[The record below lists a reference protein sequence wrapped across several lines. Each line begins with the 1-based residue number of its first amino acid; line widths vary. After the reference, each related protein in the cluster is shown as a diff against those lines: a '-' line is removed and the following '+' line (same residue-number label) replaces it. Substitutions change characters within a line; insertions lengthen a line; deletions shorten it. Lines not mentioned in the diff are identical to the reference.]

1 MIIIKQIYTYKM
13 EQNREIR
20 SIARAFTTNGRT
32 VSGYAIRFNEDSAF
46 MGFTERINP
55 SALPASML
63 ENADIFAYFNHDWS
77 KVLARTPNSLK
88 LDLRDDGLYY
98 EFEAPNT
105 QDGNDLLEH
114 IKRGEMYGTSFAFSL
129 PEDGSGE
136 VWTKQEDG
144 TYMREIIMFDALYE
158 ISPVYTPAYPTTS
171 VSARCL
177 EHVRKLEEQNMKE
190 DEKDEL
196 EKDKPQNEES
206 KADESKE
213 QEKQKEQDK
222 PVESV
227 ESESCESKPDES
239 KSCGDKPD
247 ESKSCGDKPDET
259 KSCGDKPDECK
270 SCDNEPDEP
279 DEPCEGPQCDKD
291 DDYKENISNRNKMK
305 KQFSLLKAINDIAN
319 NNSLDA
325 VSRAVINAGADE
337 MRSAG
342 QSFSGQIQLPVESR
356 AAVTVTNEH
365 DDVIEVQFAD
375 LLTPLR
381 AKNVLVAA
389 GAKYMSGLIGDV
401 QVPIMGAGNVT
412 WEGEVASAK
421 EAGYTFTSKKLQPK
435 RLTAYVDISKQF
447 LVQDSIGAEQAI
459 RADIVAA
466 INSKLESTILGS
478 AQGSTT
484 TPAGIFYGQTPK
496 KITTFKDICDLE
508 ASIEDA
514 NVIGECKYVMSNKA
528 KAALRNMPK
537 SSKSTQLVM
546 ENGEVDGTPVLNTSN
561 VEAQNI
567 AYGDWNNLAIGQ
579 WGSIDLV
586 VDPYTL
592 AKDGQ
597 VRIVINAFFDAVTLR
612 PEAFAFGTTQN
623 G

>member
-1 MIIIKQIYTYKM
+1 M

-46 MGFTERINP
+46 MGFTERISP

-88 LDLRDDGLYY
+88 LDLRNDGLYY

-144 TYMREIIMFDALYE
+144 TYLREIIMFDALYE

-177 EHVRKLEEQNMKE
+177 EHVRKLEEQDMKE
-190 DEKDEL
+190 NEKDEL
-196 EKDKPQNEES
+196 EKDKSNSYE
-206 KADESKE
+206 E

-227 ESESCESKPDES
+227 NSKSCESEPDESKSCGDKTDESKPDES
-239 KSCGDKPD
+239 KSCGNKPD
-247 ESKSCGDKPDET
+247 ESKSC
-259 KSCGDKPDECK
+259 
-270 SCDNEPDEP
+270 DNDMDDPDEP

-305 KQFSLLKAINDIAN
+305 KQFSLLKAINDIAHN
-319 NNSLDA
+319 RSLDA
-325 VSRAVINAGADE
+325 ASQAVINAGADE

-356 AAVTVTNEH
+356 AAVTVTDEH
-365 DDVIEVQFAD
+365 DDVIEVEFAD

-421 EAGYTFTSKKLQPK
+421 EAGYTFSSKKLQPK

>member
-1 MIIIKQIYTYKM
+1 M

-144 TYMREIIMFDALYE
+144 TYLREIIMFDALYE

-177 EHVRKLEEQNMKE
+177 EYVRNTEEQNMKE
-190 DEKDEL
+190 DEKDEM
-196 EKDKPQNEES
+196 EAGKT
-206 KADESKE
+206 ADPNESKE

-247 ESKSCGDKPDET
+247 ETKSCGDKPDET
-259 KSCGDKPDECK
+259 KSCGDKPDETK
-270 SCDNEPDEP
+270 SCGDNDPDEMDEP

-291 DDYKENISNRNKMK
+291 NDYKENISNRNKMK

-319 NNSLDA
+319 NRSLDA
-325 VSRAVINAGADE
+325 VSQAVINAGADE

-356 AAVTVTNEH
+356 AAVTVTDEH

-412 WEGEVASAK
+412 WEGEVASAQ

-478 AQGSTT
+478 AAGSTT
-484 TPAGIFYGQTPK
+484 TPAGIFYGQSPK
-496 KITTFKDICDLE
+496 TIATFKDICDLE

-597 VRIVINAFFDAVTLR
+597 VRIVINAFFDAITLR

>member
-1 MIIIKQIYTYKM
+1 M

-46 MGFTERINP
+46 MGFTERISP

-88 LDLRDDGLYY
+88 LDLRNDGLYY

-144 TYMREIIMFDALYE
+144 TYLREIIMFDALYE

-177 EHVRKLEEQNMKE
+177 EYVRNTEEQNMNEE
-190 DEKDEL
+190 DKLKDGKSVDEPKDTSMDEPKDE
-196 EKDKPQNEES
+196 
-206 KADESKE
+206 
-213 QEKQKEQDK
+213 EKQKEQDK

-239 KSCGDKPD
+239 KA
-247 ESKSCGDKPDET
+247 CGDKPDET
-259 KSCGDKPDECK
+259 KSCGDKPDESK
-270 SCDNEPDEP
+270 SCYNEPDEMDEP
-279 DEPCEGPQCDKD
+279 DEPYDKD

-319 NNSLDA
+319 NRSLDA
-325 VSRAVINAGADE
+325 VSQAVVNAGADE

-365 DDVIEVQFAD
+365 DDVVEVQFAD

-412 WEGEVASAK
+412 WEGEVASAQ

-496 KITTFKDICDLE
+496 TITTFKDICDLE

>member
-1 MIIIKQIYTYKM
+1 M

-46 MGFTERINP
+46 MGFTERISP

-88 LDLRDDGLYY
+88 LDLRSDGLYY

-144 TYMREIIMFDALYE
+144 TYLREIVMFDALYE

-177 EHVRKLEEQNMKE
+177 EYVRNTEEQNMNE
-190 DEKDEL
+190 DDKLKDGKSVDEP
-196 EKDKPQNEES
+196 KDTSMDEPKDNEN
-206 KADESKE
+206 K
-213 QEKQKEQDK
+213 KEQDK

-227 ESESCESKPDES
+227 DSKSCETEPDESKSYDNDQDESKPDES
-239 KSCGDKPD
+239 KSC
-247 ESKSCGDKPDET
+247 
-259 KSCGDKPDECK
+259 
-270 SCDNEPDEP
+270 DNEPDDMDDP
-279 DEPCEGPQCDKD
+279 DEPYDKD

-319 NNSLDA
+319 NRSLDA
-325 VSRAVINAGADE
+325 ASQAVINAGADE

-365 DDVIEVQFAD
+365 DDVVEVEFAD

-537 SSKSTQLVM
+537 STKSTQLVM

-579 WGSIDLV
+579 WGAIDLV

-623 G
+623 A

>member
-1 MIIIKQIYTYKM
+1 M

-20 SIARAFTTNGRT
+20 SIARTFTTNGRT

-177 EHVRKLEEQNMKE
+177 EYVRNTEEQNMKE

-227 ESESCESKPDES
+227 ESESC
-239 KSCGDKPD
+239 KSKPD

-259 KSCGDKPDECK
+259 KSC
-270 SCDNEPDEP
+270 DNEPDEM
-279 DEPCEGPQCDKD
+279 DEPDDKYEPDDKD

-319 NNSLDA
+319 NRSLDA
-325 VSRAVINAGADE
+325 VSQAVINAGADE

-356 AAVTVTNEH
+356 AAVTVTDEH

-412 WEGEVASAK
+412 WEGEVASAQ

>member
-1 MIIIKQIYTYKM
+1 M

-46 MGFTERINP
+46 MGFIERISP

-88 LDLRDDGLYY
+88 LDLRSDGLYY

-144 TYMREIIMFDALYE
+144 TYLREIVMFDTLYE

-177 EHVRKLEEQNMKE
+177 EYVRKLEEQNMNE
-190 DEKDEL
+190 DDKLKDGKQVDEP
-196 EKDKPQNEES
+196 KDTSIDEPKDNEN
-206 KADESKE
+206 K
-213 QEKQKEQDK
+213 KEQDK

-227 ESESCESKPDES
+227 DSKSCETEPDES
-239 KSCGDKPD
+239 KSYDNDQD
-247 ESKSCGDKPDET
+247 ESKQNES
-259 KSCGDKPDECK
+259 KSY
-270 SCDNEPDEP
+270 DNEPDDMDDP
-279 DEPCEGPQCDKD
+279 DEPYDKD

-319 NNSLDA
+319 NRSLDA
-325 VSRAVINAGADE
+325 ASQAVINAGADE

-356 AAVTVTNEH
+356 AAVTVTDEH
-365 DDVIEVQFAD
+365 DDVIEVEFAD

-528 KAALRNMPK
+528 KAALRNMAK

-579 WGSIDLV
+579 WGAIDLV

-597 VRIVINAFFDAVTLR
+597 VRIVINAFFDAITLR

>member
-1 MIIIKQIYTYKM
+1 M

-114 IKRGEMYGTSFAFSL
+114 INRGEMYGTSFAFSL

-206 KADESKE
+206 KVDESKE

-239 KSCGDKPD
+239 KSY
-247 ESKSCGDKPDET
+247 
-259 KSCGDKPDECK
+259 
-270 SCDNEPDEP
+270 DNEPDEM
-279 DEPCEGPQCDKD
+279 DEPDDKYEEPDDKD

-319 NNSLDA
+319 NRSLDA
-325 VSRAVINAGADE
+325 VSQAVINAGADE

-356 AAVTVTNEH
+356 AAVTVTDEH

>member
-1 MIIIKQIYTYKM
+1 M

-46 MGFTERINP
+46 MGFTERISP

-88 LDLRDDGLYY
+88 LDLRSDGLYY

-144 TYMREIIMFDALYE
+144 TYLREIVMFDALYE

-177 EHVRKLEEQNMKE
+177 EHVRKLEEQNMNE
-190 DEKDEL
+190 DDKLKDGKSVDEP
-196 EKDKPQNEES
+196 KDTSMDEPKDNEN
-206 KADESKE
+206 K
-213 QEKQKEQDK
+213 KEQDK

-227 ESESCESKPDES
+227 DSKSCETKPDESKSYDNDQDESKPDES
-239 KSCGDKPD
+239 KSY
-247 ESKSCGDKPDET
+247 
-259 KSCGDKPDECK
+259 
-270 SCDNEPDEP
+270 DNEPDDMDDP
-279 DEPCEGPQCDKD
+279 DEPYDKD

-319 NNSLDA
+319 NRSLDA
-325 VSRAVINAGADE
+325 ASQAVINAGADE

-356 AAVTVTNEH
+356 AAVTVTDEH
-365 DDVIEVQFAD
+365 DDVIEVEFAD

-528 KAALRNMPK
+528 KAALRNMAK

-612 PEAFAFGTTQN
+612 PEAFAFGTTQTA
-623 G
+623 

>member
-1 MIIIKQIYTYKM
+1 M

-46 MGFTERINP
+46 MGFTERISP

-88 LDLRDDGLYY
+88 LDLRSDGLYY

-144 TYMREIIMFDALYE
+144 TYLREIVMFDALYE

-177 EHVRKLEEQNMKE
+177 EYVRKLEEQNMNE
-190 DEKDEL
+190 DDKLKDGKSVDEP
-196 EKDKPQNEES
+196 KDTSMDEPKDNEN
-206 KADESKE
+206 K
-213 QEKQKEQDK
+213 KEQDK

-227 ESESCESKPDES
+227 DSKSCETEPDES
-239 KSCGDKPD
+239 KSCGN
-247 ESKSCGDKPDET
+247 KPDET
-259 KSCGDKPDECK
+259 KSC
-270 SCDNEPDEP
+270 DNEPDDMDDP
-279 DEPCEGPQCDKD
+279 DEPYDKD

-319 NNSLDA
+319 NRSLDA
-325 VSRAVINAGADE
+325 ASQAVINAGADE

-365 DDVIEVQFAD
+365 DDVVEVEFAD

-484 TPAGIFYGQTPK
+484 TPAGIFYGQSPK
-496 KITTFKDICDLE
+496 TIATFKDICDLE

-528 KAALRNMPK
+528 KAALRNMAK
-537 SSKSTQLVM
+537 STKSTQLVM

-579 WGSIDLV
+579 WGAIDLV

-623 G
+623 A

>member
-1 MIIIKQIYTYKM
+1 M

-46 MGFTERINP
+46 MGFTERISP

-144 TYMREIIMFDALYE
+144 TYLREIVMFDALYE

-177 EHVRKLEEQNMKE
+177 EHVRKLEEQNMNE
-190 DEKDEL
+190 DDKLKDGKSVDEP
-196 EKDKPQNEES
+196 KDTSMDEPKDNEN
-206 KADESKE
+206 K
-213 QEKQKEQDK
+213 KEQDK

-227 ESESCESKPDES
+227 DSKSCETKPDESKSYDNDQDESKPDES
-239 KSCGDKPD
+239 KSY
-247 ESKSCGDKPDET
+247 
-259 KSCGDKPDECK
+259 
-270 SCDNEPDEP
+270 DNEPDDMDDP
-279 DEPCEGPQCDKD
+279 DEPYDKD

-319 NNSLDA
+319 NRSLDA
-325 VSRAVINAGADE
+325 ASQAVINAGADE

-356 AAVTVTNEH
+356 AAVTVTDEH
-365 DDVIEVQFAD
+365 DDVVEVEFAD

-412 WEGEVASAK
+412 WEGEVASAQ
-421 EAGYTFTSKKLQPK
+421 EAGYTFSSKKLQPK

-537 SSKSTQLVM
+537 STKSTQLVM

-579 WGSIDLV
+579 WGAIDLV

-612 PEAFAFGTTQN
+612 PEAFAFGTTQTA
-623 G
+623 

>member
-1 MIIIKQIYTYKM
+1 M

-227 ESESCESKPDES
+227 ESESC
-239 KSCGDKPD
+239 GDKPD

-270 SCDNEPDEP
+270 SCDNEPDEM
-279 DEPCEGPQCDKD
+279 DEPDDKYDPDDKD

-319 NNSLDA
+319 NRSLDA
-325 VSRAVINAGADE
+325 VSQAVINAGADE

-356 AAVTVTNEH
+356 AAVTVTDEH

-389 GAKYMSGLIGDV
+389 GAKCMSGLSGDV

-412 WEGEVASAK
+412 WEGEVASAQ

>member
-1 MIIIKQIYTYKM
+1 M

-46 MGFTERINP
+46 MGFTERISP

-88 LDLRDDGLYY
+88 LDLRNDGLYY

-144 TYMREIIMFDALYE
+144 TYLREIVMFDALYE

-177 EHVRKLEEQNMKE
+177 EHVRKLEEQNMNE
-190 DEKDEL
+190 DDKLKDGKSVDEP
-196 EKDKPQNEES
+196 KDTSMDEPKDNEN
-206 KADESKE
+206 K
-213 QEKQKEQDK
+213 KEQDK

-227 ESESCESKPDES
+227 DSKSCETKPDESKSYDNDQDESKPDES
-239 KSCGDKPD
+239 KSC
-247 ESKSCGDKPDET
+247 
-259 KSCGDKPDECK
+259 
-270 SCDNEPDEP
+270 DNEPDDMDDP
-279 DEPCEGPQCDKD
+279 DEPYDKD

-319 NNSLDA
+319 NRSLDA
-325 VSRAVINAGADE
+325 ASQAVINAGADE

-356 AAVTVTNEH
+356 AAVTVTDEH
-365 DDVIEVQFAD
+365 DDVIEVEFAD

-528 KAALRNMPK
+528 KAALRNMAK
-537 SSKSTQLVM
+537 STKSTQLVM

-579 WGSIDLV
+579 WGAIDLV

-597 VRIVINAFFDAVTLR
+597 VRIVINAFFDAITLR
-612 PEAFAFGTTQN
+612 PEAFAFGTTQTA
-623 G
+623 

>member
-1 MIIIKQIYTYKM
+1 M

-177 EHVRKLEEQNMKE
+177 EYVRNTEEQNMKE

-247 ESKSCGDKPDET
+247 ETKSCDSKPDESKSCG
-259 KSCGDKPDECK
+259 
-270 SCDNEPDEP
+270 NEPDEP

-319 NNSLDA
+319 NRSLDA
-325 VSRAVINAGADE
+325 VSQAVINAGADE

-342 QSFSGQIQLPVESR
+342 QSFCGQIQLPVESR
-356 AAVTVTNEH
+356 AAVTVTDEH

-412 WEGEVASAK
+412 WEGEVASAQ

-484 TPAGIFYGQTPK
+484 TPAGIFYGQSPK

>member
-46 MGFTERINP
+46 MGFTERISP

-88 LDLRDDGLYY
+88 LDLRNDGLYY

-144 TYMREIIMFDALYE
+144 TYLREIVMFDALYE

-177 EHVRKLEEQNMKE
+177 EYVRNTEEQNMKE

-196 EKDKPQNEES
+196 EKDNPQNEES
-206 KADESKE
+206 KANESEE

-222 PVESV
+222 PVESAESKSY
-227 ESESCESKPDES
+227 ESEPDESKPDES
-239 KSCGDKPD
+239 KPDESKACGVKPD
-247 ESKSCGDKPDET
+247 ESKS
-259 KSCGDKPDECK
+259 S
-270 SCDNEPDEP
+270 DNEPDEQDEP
-279 DEPCEGPQCDKD
+279 DEPDDKD

-319 NNSLDA
+319 NRSLDA
-325 VSRAVINAGADE
+325 ASQAVINAGADE

-356 AAVTVTNEH
+356 AAVTVTDEH
-365 DDVIEVQFAD
+365 DDVIEVEFAD

-528 KAALRNMPK
+528 KAALRNMAK

-579 WGSIDLV
+579 WGAIDLV

-597 VRIVINAFFDAVTLR
+597 VRIVINAFFDAITLR
-612 PEAFAFGTTQN
+612 PEAFAFGTTQTA
-623 G
+623 

>member
-1 MIIIKQIYTYKM
+1 M

-32 VSGYAIRFNEDSAF
+32 VSGYAIRFNEDSDF
-46 MGFTERINP
+46 MGFTERISP

-63 ENADIFAYFNHDWS
+63 ENADIFAYFNHDWG

-144 TYMREIIMFDALYE
+144 TYLREIIMFDALYE

-177 EHVRKLEEQNMKE
+177 EYVRNTEQQNMKE
-190 DEKDEL
+190 EDKLKDGKSVDEPKDTSMDEQKDE
-196 EKDKPQNEES
+196 
-206 KADESKE
+206 
-213 QEKQKEQDK
+213 EKQKEQDK

-227 ESESCESKPDES
+227 ESESSESKPDES

-247 ESKSCGDKPDET
+247 ESKSCYNEPDEM
-259 KSCGDKPDECK
+259 
-270 SCDNEPDEP
+270 DEP
-279 DEPCEGPQCDKD
+279 DEPYDKD

-319 NNSLDA
+319 NRSLDA
-325 VSRAVINAGADE
+325 VSQAVVNAGADE

-365 DDVIEVQFAD
+365 DDVVEVQFAD

-412 WEGEVASAK
+412 WEGEVASAQ

-478 AQGSTT
+478 AAGSTT
-484 TPAGIFYGQTPK
+484 TPAGIFYGQSPK
-496 KITTFKDICDLE
+496 VIATFKDICDLE

>member
-1 MIIIKQIYTYKM
+1 M

-177 EHVRKLEEQNMKE
+177 EYVRNTEEQNMKE
-190 DEKDEL
+190 DEKDEM
-196 EKDKPQNEES
+196 EAGKT
-206 KADESKE
+206 ADPNESKE

-227 ESESCESKPDES
+227 ESESSES
-239 KSCGDKPD
+239 KPD

-259 KSCGDKPDECK
+259 KSCGNKPDESKSCGNKPDESK
-270 SCDNEPDEP
+270 SCDNEMDEPDEP

-305 KQFSLLKAINDIAN
+305 KQFSLLKAINDIAEN
-319 NNSLDA
+319 RSLDA
-325 VSRAVINAGADE
+325 VSQAVINAGADE

-356 AAVTVTNEH
+356 AAVTVTDEH

>member
-46 MGFTERINP
+46 MGFTERISP

-88 LDLRDDGLYY
+88 LDIREDGLYY

-144 TYMREIIMFDALYE
+144 TYLREIIMFDALYE

-177 EHVRKLEEQNMKE
+177 EYVRNTEEQNMKE
-190 DEKDEL
+190 DDKVKQDEL

-206 KADESKE
+206 KANESEE

-222 PVESV
+222 PVEST
-227 ESESCESKPDES
+227 ESKSCESEPDES

-247 ESKSCGDKPDET
+247 EQ
-259 KSCGDKPDECK
+259 K
-270 SCDNEPDEP
+270 SCDNEPDEQKSCNNDQDESKSCGNEP

-291 DDYKENISNRNKMK
+291 EDKKENISNRNKMK

-319 NNSLDA
+319 NRSLDA
-325 VSRAVINAGADE
+325 ASQAVINAGADE

-356 AAVTVTNEH
+356 AAVTVTDEH
-365 DDVIEVQFAD
+365 DDVIEVEFAD

-412 WEGEVASAK
+412 WEGEVASAQ

-484 TPAGIFYGQTPK
+484 TPAGIFYGKSPK
-496 KITTFKDICDLE
+496 TITTFKDICDLE

-579 WGSIDLV
+579 WGAIDLV

>member
-1 MIIIKQIYTYKM
+1 M

-46 MGFTERINP
+46 MGFTERISP

-88 LDLRDDGLYY
+88 LDLRNDGLYY

-144 TYMREIIMFDALYE
+144 TYLREIVMFDALYE

-177 EHVRKLEEQNMKE
+177 EHVRKLEEQNM
-190 DEKDEL
+190 
-196 EKDKPQNEES
+196 NEED
-206 KADESKE
+206 KLKDGKPVDESKDKSMDE
-213 QEKQKEQDK
+213 PKDDENKKEQDK

-227 ESESCESKPDES
+227 ESESYES
-239 KSCGDKPD
+239 DK
-247 ESKSCGDKPDET
+247 
-259 KSCGDKPDECK
+259 DECK
-270 SCDNEPDEP
+270 SCDEPDEM
-279 DEPCEGPQCDKD
+279 DEPDDPDDKYDKD
-291 DDYKENISNRNKMK
+291 DDYKENISNRSKMK

-319 NNSLDA
+319 NRSLDA
-325 VSRAVINAGADE
+325 ASQAVINAGADE

-356 AAVTVTNEH
+356 AAVTVTDEH
-365 DDVIEVQFAD
+365 DDVIEVEFAD

-579 WGSIDLV
+579 WGAIDLV

-597 VRIVINAFFDAVTLR
+597 VRIVINAFFDAITLR
-612 PEAFAFGTTQN
+612 PEAFAFGTTQTA
-623 G
+623 

>member
-1 MIIIKQIYTYKM
+1 M

-46 MGFTERINP
+46 MGFTERISP

-88 LDLRDDGLYY
+88 LDLRNDGLYY

-144 TYMREIIMFDALYE
+144 TYMREIIMFETIYE

-177 EHVRKLEEQNMKE
+177 EYVRNTEEQNM
-190 DEKDEL
+190 
-196 EKDKPQNEES
+196 NEED
-206 KADESKE
+206 KLKDGKPVDEPKDTSMDEPKDD
-213 QEKQKEQDK
+213 EKQKEQDK
-222 PVESV
+222 PVESA
-227 ESESCESKPDES
+227 ESESCESDPDES
-239 KSCGDKPD
+239 KACGDKPD
-247 ESKSCGDKPDET
+247 ESKSCG
-259 KSCGDKPDECK
+259 
-270 SCDNEPDEP
+270 NEP

-319 NNSLDA
+319 NRSLDA
-325 VSRAVINAGADE
+325 ASQAVINAGADE

-356 AAVTVTNEH
+356 AAVTVTDEH
-365 DDVIEVQFAD
+365 DDVIEVEFAD

-412 WEGEVASAK
+412 WEGEVASAQ

-478 AQGSTT
+478 AVGSTT
-484 TPAGIFYGQTPK
+484 TPAGIFYGQSPK
-496 KITTFKDICDLE
+496 VIATFKDICDLE

-579 WGSIDLV
+579 WGAIDLV

>member
-1 MIIIKQIYTYKM
+1 M

-177 EHVRKLEEQNMKE
+177 EYVRNTEEQNMKE
-190 DEKDEL
+190 DEKDEM
-196 EKDKPQNEES
+196 EAGKT
-206 KADESKE
+206 ADPNESKE

-247 ESKSCGDKPDET
+247 ET
-259 KSCGDKPDECK
+259 KSCGDKPDESK
-270 SCDNEPDEP
+270 SCDNEPDEM

-319 NNSLDA
+319 NRSLDA
-325 VSRAVINAGADE
+325 VSQAVINAGADE

-356 AAVTVTNEH
+356 AAVTVTDEH

-412 WEGEVASAK
+412 WEGEVAPAQ

-478 AQGSTT
+478 GEGNTT
-484 TPAGIFYGQTPK
+484 TPAGIFHGQSPK
-496 KITTFKDICDLE
+496 TIATFKDICDLE

>member
-1 MIIIKQIYTYKM
+1 M

-46 MGFTERINP
+46 MGFTERISP

-144 TYMREIIMFDALYE
+144 TYLREIVMFDALYE

-177 EHVRKLEEQNMKE
+177 EYVRNTEEQNMKE

-196 EKDKPQNEES
+196 EKDKPTEQNESQDNEN
-206 KADESKE
+206 K
-213 QEKQKEQDK
+213 KEQDK

-227 ESESCESKPDES
+227 ESESCESD
-239 KSCGDKPD
+239 PD

-259 KSCGDKPDECK
+259 R
-270 SCDNEPDEP
+270 SCDNEP
-279 DEPCEGPQCDKD
+279 DEPCEGPQYDKD

-319 NNSLDA
+319 NRSLDA
-325 VSRAVINAGADE
+325 ASQAVINAGADE

-356 AAVTVTNEH
+356 AAVTVTDEH
-365 DDVIEVQFAD
+365 DDVIEVEFAD

-412 WEGEVASAK
+412 WEGEVASAQ

-496 KITTFKDICDLE
+496 KITTFEDICNLE

-579 WGSIDLV
+579 WGAIDLV

-597 VRIVINAFFDAVTLR
+597 VRIVINAFFDAITLR

>member
-1 MIIIKQIYTYKM
+1 M

-46 MGFTERINP
+46 MGFTERISP

-88 LDLRDDGLYY
+88 LDLRNDGLYY

-144 TYMREIIMFDALYE
+144 TYLREIIMFDALYE

-177 EHVRKLEEQNMKE
+177 EYVRNTEEQNMKE
-190 DEKDEL
+190 DDKLKDGAPVDEPKDKSMDEPKDE
-196 EKDKPQNEES
+196 ENK
-206 KADESKE
+206 
-213 QEKQKEQDK
+213 KEQDK
-222 PVESV
+222 PVESA
-227 ESESCESKPDES
+227 ES
-239 KSCGDKPD
+239 KSCESDKD
-247 ESKSCGDKPDET
+247 ECKSCGDKPDET
-259 KSCGDKPDECK
+259 KSCGPDKDESK
-270 SCDNEPDEP
+270 SCDNEMDEP
-279 DEPCEGPQCDKD
+279 DEPDDPDDKYDKD

-319 NNSLDA
+319 NRSLDA
-325 VSRAVINAGADE
+325 ASQAVINAGADE

-356 AAVTVTNEH
+356 AAVTVTDEH
-365 DDVIEVQFAD
+365 DDVIEVEFAD

-412 WEGEVASAK
+412 WEGEVASAQD
-421 EAGYTFTSKKLQPK
+421 AGYTFTSKKLQPK

-579 WGSIDLV
+579 WGAIDLV

>member
-1 MIIIKQIYTYKM
+1 M

-46 MGFTERINP
+46 MGFTERISP

-63 ENADIFAYFNHDWS
+63 ENADIFAYFNHDWG

-88 LDLRDDGLYY
+88 LDLRNDGLYY

-144 TYMREIIMFDALYE
+144 TYLREIVMFDALYE

-177 EHVRKLEEQNMKE
+177 EHVRKLEEQNMNE
-190 DEKDEL
+190 DDKLKDGKSVDEP
-196 EKDKPQNEES
+196 KDTSMDEPKDNEN
-206 KADESKE
+206 K
-213 QEKQKEQDK
+213 KEQDK

-227 ESESCESKPDES
+227 DSKSCETKPDESKSYDNDQDESKPDES
-239 KSCGDKPD
+239 KSY
-247 ESKSCGDKPDET
+247 
-259 KSCGDKPDECK
+259 
-270 SCDNEPDEP
+270 DNEPDDMDDP
-279 DEPCEGPQCDKD
+279 DEPYDKD

-319 NNSLDA
+319 NRSLDA
-325 VSRAVINAGADE
+325 ASQAVINAGADE

-356 AAVTVTNEH
+356 AAVTVTDEH
-365 DDVIEVQFAD
+365 DDVIEVEFAD

-484 TPAGIFYGQTPK
+484 TPAGIFYGQSPK
-496 KITTFKDICDLE
+496 TIATFKDICDLE

-528 KAALRNMPK
+528 KAALRNMAK
-537 SSKSTQLVM
+537 STKSTQLVM

-612 PEAFAFGTTQN
+612 PEAFAFGTTQTA
-623 G
+623 

>member
-1 MIIIKQIYTYKM
+1 M

-46 MGFTERINP
+46 MGFTERISP

-88 LDLRDDGLYY
+88 LDLRNDGLYY

-144 TYMREIIMFDALYE
+144 TYLREIIMFDALYE

-177 EHVRKLEEQNMKE
+177 EYVRNTEEQDMKE
-190 DEKDEL
+190 DKKDEL

-206 KADESKE
+206 KVNESEE

-222 PVESV
+222 PVESA
-227 ESESCESKPDES
+227 ESKSCETEPDES

-247 ESKSCGDKPDET
+247 EQ
-259 KSCGDKPDECK
+259 K

-319 NNSLDA
+319 NRSLDA
-325 VSRAVINAGADE
+325 ASQAVINAGADE

-356 AAVTVTNEH
+356 AAVTVTDEH
-365 DDVIEVQFAD
+365 DDVVEVEFAD

-421 EAGYTFTSKKLQPK
+421 EAGYTFSSKKLQPK

-484 TPAGIFYGQTPK
+484 TPAGIFYGQSPK
-496 KITTFKDICDLE
+496 TITTFKDICDLE

>member
-1 MIIIKQIYTYKM
+1 M

-46 MGFTERINP
+46 MGFTERISP

-63 ENADIFAYFNHDWS
+63 ENADIFAYFNHDWG

-88 LDLRDDGLYY
+88 LDLRNDGLYY

-144 TYMREIIMFDALYE
+144 TYLREIVMFDTLYE

-177 EHVRKLEEQNMKE
+177 EYVRKLEEQNMKE
-190 DEKDEL
+190 DKKDEL
-196 EKDKPQNEES
+196 EKDKPTEPNES
-206 KADESKE
+206 QDN
-213 QEKQKEQDK
+213 EKQKEQDK
-222 PVESV
+222 PVESA
-227 ESESCESKPDES
+227 ESKSCESDQDESKPDES
-239 KSCGDKPD
+239 KSCGNNADESKPD
-247 ESKSCGDKPDET
+247 ESKSCGNNADESKPDE
-259 KSCGDKPDECK
+259 SK

-305 KQFSLLKAINDIAN
+305 KQFSLLKAISDIAN
-319 NNSLDA
+319 NRSLDA
-325 VSRAVINAGADE
+325 VSQAVINAGADE

-342 QSFSGQIQLPVESR
+342 QSFTGQIQLPVESR

-435 RLTAYVDISKQF
+435 RLTAYVDISNQF

-579 WGSIDLV
+579 WGAIDLV

>member
-1 MIIIKQIYTYKM
+1 M

-46 MGFTERINP
+46 MGFTERISP

-88 LDLRDDGLYY
+88 LDLRSDGLYY

-144 TYMREIIMFDALYE
+144 TYLREIVMFDALYE

-177 EHVRKLEEQNMKE
+177 EHVRKLEEQNMNE
-190 DEKDEL
+190 DDKLKDGKSVDEP
-196 EKDKPQNEES
+196 KDTSMDEPKDNEN
-206 KADESKE
+206 K
-213 QEKQKEQDK
+213 KEQDK

-227 ESESCESKPDES
+227 DSKSCETKPDESKSYDNDQDESKPDES
-239 KSCGDKPD
+239 KSY
-247 ESKSCGDKPDET
+247 
-259 KSCGDKPDECK
+259 
-270 SCDNEPDEP
+270 DNEPDDMDDP
-279 DEPCEGPQCDKD
+279 DEPYDKD

-319 NNSLDA
+319 NRSLDA
-325 VSRAVINAGADE
+325 ASQAVINAGADE

-356 AAVTVTNEH
+356 AAVTVTDEH
-365 DDVIEVQFAD
+365 DDVIEVEFAD

-528 KAALRNMPK
+528 KAALRNMAK

-579 WGSIDLV
+579 WGAIDLV

-623 G
+623 A

>member
-1 MIIIKQIYTYKM
+1 M

-46 MGFTERINP
+46 MGFTERISP

-88 LDLRDDGLYY
+88 LDLRNDGLYY

-144 TYMREIIMFDALYE
+144 TYLREIIMFDALYE

-177 EHVRKLEEQNMKE
+177 EYVRNTEEQNMKE
-190 DEKDEL
+190 DEKDEM
-196 EKDKPQNEES
+196 EAGKTADPNESE
-206 KADESKE
+206 E

-222 PVESV
+222 PVESA
-227 ESESCESKPDES
+227 ESKSCESDKDEC

-247 ESKSCGDKPDET
+247 ESKSCGPDKDE
-259 KSCGDKPDECK
+259 SK
-270 SCDNEPDEP
+270 SCDNEMDEP
-279 DEPCEGPQCDKD
+279 DEPDDPDDKYDKD

-319 NNSLDA
+319 NRSLDA
-325 VSRAVINAGADE
+325 ASQAVINAGADE

-356 AAVTVTNEH
+356 AAVTVTDEH
-365 DDVIEVQFAD
+365 DDVIEVEFAD

-412 WEGEVASAK
+412 WEGEVASAQ
-421 EAGYTFTSKKLQPK
+421 EAGYTFSSKKLQPK

-484 TPAGIFYGQTPK
+484 TPAGIFYGQSPK
-496 KITTFKDICDLE
+496 TIATFKDICDLE

-579 WGSIDLV
+579 WGAIDLV

-597 VRIVINAFFDAVTLR
+597 VRIVINAFFDAITLR

>member
-1 MIIIKQIYTYKM
+1 M

-46 MGFTERINP
+46 MGFIERISP

-63 ENADIFAYFNHDWS
+63 ENADIFAYFNHDWG

-88 LDLRDDGLYY
+88 LDLRSDGLYY

-144 TYMREIIMFDALYE
+144 TYLREIVMFDALYE

-177 EHVRKLEEQNMKE
+177 EHVRKLEEQNMNE
-190 DEKDEL
+190 DDKLKDGKQVDEP
-196 EKDKPQNEES
+196 KDTSIDEPKDNEN
-206 KADESKE
+206 K
-213 QEKQKEQDK
+213 KEQDK

-227 ESESCESKPDES
+227 DSKSCETEPDES
-239 KSCGDKPD
+239 KSCGNEPD
-247 ESKSCGDKPDET
+247 ESKPDET
-259 KSCGDKPDECK
+259 KSCGDKPDETK
-270 SCDNEPDEP
+270 SCDNEPDDMDDP
-279 DEPCEGPQCDKD
+279 DEPYDKD

-319 NNSLDA
+319 NRSLDA
-325 VSRAVINAGADE
+325 VSQAVINAGADE

-356 AAVTVTNEH
+356 AAVTITNEH
-365 DDVIEVQFAD
+365 DDVVEVEFAD

-528 KAALRNMPK
+528 KAALRNMAK

-612 PEAFAFGTTQN
+612 PEAFAFGTTQTA
-623 G
+623 

>member
-1 MIIIKQIYTYKM
+1 M

-46 MGFTERINP
+46 MGFTERISP

-88 LDLRDDGLYY
+88 LDLRNDGLYY

-144 TYMREIIMFDALYE
+144 TYLREIIMFDALYE

-177 EHVRKLEEQNMKE
+177 EYVRNTEEQNMNEE
-190 DEKDEL
+190 DKLKDGKPVDEP
-196 EKDKPQNEES
+196 KDKS
-206 KADESKE
+206 MDEPKDDE
-213 QEKQKEQDK
+213 NKKEQDK
-222 PVESV
+222 PVESA
-227 ESESCESKPDES
+227 ESKSCESDKDEC

-247 ESKSCGDKPDET
+247 ESKSCGPDKDE
-259 KSCGDKPDECK
+259 SK
-270 SCDNEPDEP
+270 SCDNEPDEM
-279 DEPCEGPQCDKD
+279 DEPDDPDDKYDKD

-319 NNSLDA
+319 NRSLDA
-325 VSRAVINAGADE
+325 ASQAVINAGADE

-356 AAVTVTNEH
+356 AAVTVTDEH
-365 DDVIEVQFAD
+365 DDVIEVEFAD

-412 WEGEVASAK
+412 WEGEVASAQ

-484 TPAGIFYGQTPK
+484 TPAGIFYGQSPK
-496 KITTFKDICDLE
+496 TITTFKDICDLE

-579 WGSIDLV
+579 WGAIDLV

-597 VRIVINAFFDAVTLR
+597 VRIVINAFFDAITLR

>member
-1 MIIIKQIYTYKM
+1 M

-177 EHVRKLEEQNMKE
+177 EYVRNTEEQNMKE
-190 DEKDEL
+190 DEKDEM
-196 EKDKPQNEES
+196 EAGKT
-206 KADESKE
+206 ADTNESKE

-247 ESKSCGDKPDET
+247 ET
-259 KSCGDKPDECK
+259 KSCGNNDPDESK

-319 NNSLDA
+319 NRSLDA
-325 VSRAVINAGADE
+325 VSQAVINAGADE

-356 AAVTVTNEH
+356 AAVTVTDEH

-421 EAGYTFTSKKLQPK
+421 EAGYTFSSKKLQPK

-478 AQGSTT
+478 GEGSTT
-484 TPAGIFYGQTPK
+484 TPAGIFHGQTPK

>member
-1 MIIIKQIYTYKM
+1 M

-46 MGFTERINP
+46 MGFTERISP

-88 LDLRDDGLYY
+88 LDLRSDGLYY

-144 TYMREIIMFDALYE
+144 TYLREIVMFDALYE

-177 EHVRKLEEQNMKE
+177 EHVRKLEEQNMNE
-190 DEKDEL
+190 DDKLKDGKSVDEP
-196 EKDKPQNEES
+196 KDTSMDEPKDNEN
-206 KADESKE
+206 K
-213 QEKQKEQDK
+213 KEQDK

-227 ESESCESKPDES
+227 DS
-239 KSCGDKPD
+239 KSCETKPD

-259 KSCGDKPDECK
+259 KSC
-270 SCDNEPDEP
+270 DNEPDEP
-279 DEPCEGPQCDKD
+279 DDPDEPYDKD

-319 NNSLDA
+319 NRSLDA
-325 VSRAVINAGADE
+325 ASQAVINAGADE

-356 AAVTVTNEH
+356 AAVTVTDEH
-365 DDVIEVQFAD
+365 DDVIEVEFAD

-528 KAALRNMPK
+528 KAALRNMAK

-612 PEAFAFGTTQN
+612 PEAFAFGTTQTA
-623 G
+623 

>member
-1 MIIIKQIYTYKM
+1 M

-177 EHVRKLEEQNMKE
+177 EYVRNTEEQNMKE
-190 DEKDEL
+190 DEKDEM
-196 EKDKPQNEES
+196 EAGKT
-206 KADESKE
+206 ADPNESKE

-227 ESESCESKPDES
+227 ESESC
-239 KSCGDKPD
+239 GDKPD
-247 ESKSCGDKPDET
+247 ESKSCGDKPDE
-259 KSCGDKPDECK
+259 SK

-305 KQFSLLKAINDIAN
+305 KQFSLLKAINDIAHN
-319 NNSLDA
+319 RSLDA
-325 VSRAVINAGADE
+325 VSQAVINAGADE

-356 AAVTVTNEH
+356 AAVTVTDEH

-597 VRIVINAFFDAVTLR
+597 VRIVINAFFDAITLR

>member
-1 MIIIKQIYTYKM
+1 M

-46 MGFTERINP
+46 MGFTERISP

-63 ENADIFAYFNHDWS
+63 ENADIFAYFNHDWG

-88 LDLRDDGLYY
+88 LDLRSDGLYY

-144 TYMREIIMFDALYE
+144 TYLREIVMFDALYE

-177 EHVRKLEEQNMKE
+177 EHVRKLEEQNMNE
-190 DEKDEL
+190 DDKLKDGKPVDEP
-196 EKDKPQNEES
+196 KDTS
-206 KADESKE
+206 MDEPKDDE
-213 QEKQKEQDK
+213 NKKEQDK

-227 ESESCESKPDES
+227 DSKSCETDPDES
-239 KSCGDKPD
+239 KSCGNKPD
-247 ESKSCGDKPDET
+247 ES
-259 KSCGDKPDECK
+259 K

-279 DEPCEGPQCDKD
+279 DEPDEPYDKD

-319 NNSLDA
+319 NRSLDA
-325 VSRAVINAGADE
+325 ASQAVINAGADE

-356 AAVTVTNEH
+356 AAVTVTDEH
-365 DDVIEVQFAD
+365 DDVIEVEFAD

-528 KAALRNMPK
+528 KAALRNMAK

-579 WGSIDLV
+579 WGSIDLI

-623 G
+623 A

>member
-1 MIIIKQIYTYKM
+1 M

-46 MGFTERINP
+46 MGFTERISP

-88 LDLRDDGLYY
+88 LDLRSDGLYY

-144 TYMREIIMFDALYE
+144 TYLREIVMFDTLYE

-177 EHVRKLEEQNMKE
+177 EYVRKLEEQNMNE
-190 DEKDEL
+190 DDKLKDGKQVDEP
-196 EKDKPQNEES
+196 KDTSIDEPKDNEN
-206 KADESKE
+206 K
-213 QEKQKEQDK
+213 KEQDK

-227 ESESCESKPDES
+227 DSKSCETEPDES
-239 KSCGDKPD
+239 KSYDNDQD
-247 ESKSCGDKPDET
+247 ESKQNES
-259 KSCGDKPDECK
+259 KSY
-270 SCDNEPDEP
+270 DNEPDDMDDP
-279 DEPCEGPQCDKD
+279 DEPYDKD

-319 NNSLDA
+319 NRSLDA
-325 VSRAVINAGADE
+325 ASQAVINAGADE

-356 AAVTVTNEH
+356 AAVTVTDEH
-365 DDVIEVQFAD
+365 DDVIEVEFAD

-528 KAALRNMPK
+528 KAALRNMAK
-537 SSKSTQLVM
+537 STKSTQLVM

-579 WGSIDLV
+579 WGAIDLV

-597 VRIVINAFFDAVTLR
+597 VRIVINAFFDAITLR

>member
-1 MIIIKQIYTYKM
+1 M

-46 MGFTERINP
+46 MGFTERISP

-190 DEKDEL
+190 DEKDEM
-196 EKDKPQNEES
+196 EAGKT
-206 KADESKE
+206 ADPNESKE

-247 ESKSCGDKPDET
+247 ESKSC
-259 KSCGDKPDECK
+259 
-270 SCDNEPDEP
+270 DNEMDEPDEM

-319 NNSLDA
+319 NRSLDA
-325 VSRAVINAGADE
+325 VSQAVINAGADE

-356 AAVTVTNEH
+356 AAVTVTDEH

-421 EAGYTFTSKKLQPK
+421 EAGYTFSSKKLQPK

-478 AQGSTT
+478 GEGSTT
-484 TPAGIFYGQTPK
+484 TPAGIFHGQTPK

>member
-1 MIIIKQIYTYKM
+1 M

-177 EHVRKLEEQNMKE
+177 EYVRNTEEQNMKE

-196 EKDKPQNEES
+196 EKDKSNASE
-206 KADESKE
+206 E

-247 ESKSCGDKPDET
+247 ETKSCGDKPDET
-259 KSCGDKPDECK
+259 KSC
-270 SCDNEPDEP
+270 DNEPDEM

-305 KQFSLLKAINDIAN
+305 KQFSLLKAIDDIAN
-319 NNSLDA
+319 NRSLDA
-325 VSRAVINAGADE
+325 VSQAVINAGADE

-356 AAVTVTNEH
+356 AAVTVTDEH

-412 WEGEVASAK
+412 WEGEVASAQ

>member
-1 MIIIKQIYTYKM
+1 M

-177 EHVRKLEEQNMKE
+177 KYVRNTEEQNMKE
-190 DEKDEL
+190 DEKDEM
-196 EKDKPQNEES
+196 EAGKT
-206 KADESKE
+206 ADPNESKE

-247 ESKSCGDKPDET
+247 ET
-259 KSCGDKPDECK
+259 KSCGDKPDESK
-270 SCDNEPDEP
+270 SCDNEMDEPDEM

-319 NNSLDA
+319 NRSLDA
-325 VSRAVINAGADE
+325 VSQAVINAGADE

-356 AAVTVTNEH
+356 AAVTVTDEH

-421 EAGYTFTSKKLQPK
+421 EAGYTFSSKKLQPK

-478 AQGSTT
+478 GEGSTT
-484 TPAGIFYGQTPK
+484 TPAGIFHGQSPK
-496 KITTFKDICDLE
+496 TIATFKDICDLE

>member
-1 MIIIKQIYTYKM
+1 M

-46 MGFTERINP
+46 MGFTERISP

-63 ENADIFAYFNHDWS
+63 ENADIFAYFNHDWG

-88 LDLRDDGLYY
+88 LDLRSDGLYY

-144 TYMREIIMFDALYE
+144 TYLREIVMFDTLYE

-177 EHVRKLEEQNMKE
+177 EYVRKLEEQNMNE
-190 DEKDEL
+190 DDKLKDGKQVDEP
-196 EKDKPQNEES
+196 KDTSIDEPKDNEN
-206 KADESKE
+206 K
-213 QEKQKEQDK
+213 KEQDK

-227 ESESCESKPDES
+227 DSKSCETEPDES
-239 KSCGDKPD
+239 KSYDNDQD
-247 ESKSCGDKPDET
+247 ESKQNES
-259 KSCGDKPDECK
+259 KSY
-270 SCDNEPDEP
+270 DNEPDDMDDP
-279 DEPCEGPQCDKD
+279 DEPYDKD

-319 NNSLDA
+319 NRSLDA
-325 VSRAVINAGADE
+325 ASQAVINAGADE

-356 AAVTVTNEH
+356 AAVTVTDEH
-365 DDVIEVQFAD
+365 DDVIEVEFAD

-466 INSKLESTILGS
+466 INSKLESTILGT

-528 KAALRNMPK
+528 KAALRNMAK
-537 SSKSTQLVM
+537 STKSTQLVM

-579 WGSIDLV
+579 WGAIDLV

-597 VRIVINAFFDAVTLR
+597 VRIVINAFFDAITLR